1 MITTEDLKKIAALSM
16 LSLDDA
22 ELSTL
27 NNDLNDIVAFAD
39 IILEFQAEEPDPILP
54 FSLDSLREDSVHP
67 SAPGAQ
73 ILKNAARSEDG
84 FFIAE
89 VRGNE

>member
-1 MITTEDLKKIAALSM
+1 MITAEDLKKIAALSM

-22 ELSTL
+22 ELYAL

-39 IILEFQAEEPDPILP
+39 IISEFQVEEPDPILP
-54 FSLDSLREDSVHP
+54 FPLDTLREDNVYP
-67 SAPGAQ
+67 SAPCAE

-84 FFIAE
+84 FFVAE